1 MDVHVPACIRDGPA
15 LTLEPVAGNLLH
27 SGASGRDQDNQGQA
41 DGIECGLRFRAVPR
55 SPGSRD
61 GSPVAQRQGPARAG
75 VSPPTI
81 SQAQSFLVMPW
92 QPIVVRTR
100 IDSKD
105 DGQQLDRSRFQL
117 YGHGLKQ
124 YLQDGLLLITLSSRA
139 ADDFMRALLLDQE
152 LLMYIC
158 GLLGCMGQ
166 RTNEIRACLRRM
178 GLHCRNCA

>member
-1 MDVHVPACIRDGPA
+1 
-15 LTLEPVAGNLLH
+15 
-27 SGASGRDQDNQGQA
+27 
-41 DGIECGLRFRAVPR
+41 
-55 SPGSRD
+55 
-61 GSPVAQRQGPARAG
+61 
-75 VSPPTI
+75 
-81 SQAQSFLVMPW
+81 MPW